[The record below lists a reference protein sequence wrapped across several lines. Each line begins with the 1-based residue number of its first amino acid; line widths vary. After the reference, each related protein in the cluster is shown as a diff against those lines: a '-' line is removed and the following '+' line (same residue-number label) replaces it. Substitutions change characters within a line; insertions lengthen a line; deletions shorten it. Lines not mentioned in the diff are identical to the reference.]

1 MAPLAQQ
8 VHDGAGL
15 IADSRVFD
23 RWGFGYGRDNQL
35 QKRILQMALARAGG
49 QRRALEIVAL
59 IPLHPVVVE
68 HRVVYADEED
78 DRVRQCREPIPAW
91 LRHPATPVS
100 VARTAKGSS
109 EFVRMSLT

>member
-35 QKRILQMALARAGG
+35 QKRILQWRSREREAKG
-49 QRRALEIVAL
+49 ALEMVAQIYR
-59 IPLHPVVVE
+59 IPFVE
-68 HRVVYADEED
+68 QRVV
-78 DRVRQCREPIPAW
+78 
-91 LRHPATPVS
+91 
-100 VARTAKGSS
+100 
-109 EFVRMSLT
+109 